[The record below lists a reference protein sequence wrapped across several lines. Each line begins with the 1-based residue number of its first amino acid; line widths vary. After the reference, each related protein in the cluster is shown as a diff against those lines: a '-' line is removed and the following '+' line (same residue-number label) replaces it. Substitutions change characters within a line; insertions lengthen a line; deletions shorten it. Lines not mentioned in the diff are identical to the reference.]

1 MVFLSLCIII
11 FINANITQIDDDEK
25 ITVIDFPQMVSVS
38 HRNAQMY
45 VSYSENKCDYVV
57 YFFKKNGFC
66 ICRFFDRDIEC
77 IYKFFNKRFIIYAR
91 KLQFIVI
98 RY

>member
-1 MVFLSLCIII
+1 VYNI
-11 FINANITQIDDDEK
+11 FINANVMQIDDDEK

-57 YFFKKNGFC
+57 YFFLKKMDFAFAGFLTETLSVSTSFST
-66 ICRFFDRDIEC
+66 RG
-77 IYKFFNKRFIIYAR
+77 
-91 KLQFIVI
+91 L
-98 RY
+98 

>member
-1 MVFLSLCIII
+1 MFFLSLCIII

-45 VSYSENKCDYVV
+45 ASYSDNKCMYL
-57 YFFKKNGFC
+57 FHS
-66 ICRFFDRDIEC
+66 
-77 IYKFFNKRFIIYAR
+77 
-91 KLQFIVI
+91 
-98 RY
+98 